1 MKISRLLNVAAL
13 RLLQAQI
20 EDPAFEAGLILSW
33 AIGKPRSFIYA
44 HPDMELSPDEVRGF
58 MELVERRSRG
68 GPFQY
73 ITGECE
79 FMSLR
84 FKVNPK
90 VLIPRSETELLA
102 EAALFSLGCDQ
113 PFMDPRLFR
122 VSKQGARRVLDI
134 GTGSGCLAVSVAWY
148 AKNILVDALDISEEA
163 LEIARQNAGIN
174 NVSGCIRFIRAD
186 FLSDQGFTSHKY
198 DLIISNPPYIPR
210 DDKTGLMP
218 SVEKYEPEGALF
230 ADDGGLCFYKRLAGL
245 SREILNEGGVIL
257 VECGFNQ
264 SASVQDIFQ
273 SHGMETMS
281 IKDLSGTERVIAARM
296 RV

>member
-1 MKISRLLNVAAL
+1 MKISRLLNEATMML
-13 RLLQAQI
+13 KQAQI

-33 AIGKPRSFIYA
+33 AVNKPRAFIYA
-44 HPDMELSPDEVRGF
+44 HPEMELDPPEIRRF

-68 GPFQY
+68 EPFQY

-84 FKVNPK
+84 FKVNPG
-90 VLIPRSETELLA
+90 VLVPRSDTELLA

-113 PFMDPRLFR
+113 PFIDPSLYR
-122 VSKQGARRVLDI
+122 VSNQGIRRVLDI
-134 GTGSGCLAVSVAWY
+134 GTGSGCLAVSVARY
-148 AKNILVDALDISEEA
+148 APYVTVDALDISEEA
-163 LEIARQNAGIN
+163 LETARQNAELN
-174 NVSGCIRFIRAD
+174 SVSGAIRFIRAD
-186 FLSDQGFTSHKY
+186 FLNDSGFTGCKY

-218 SVEKYEPEGALF
+218 AVEKYEPSQALF
-230 ADDGGLCFYKRLAGL
+230 ADDGGLIFYKRLARL
-245 SREILNEGGVIL
+245 SPEILAENGVIL

-264 SASVQDIFQ
+264 SAGVRDIFQ
-273 SHGMETMS
+273 GHGMETMS
-281 IKDLSGTERVIAARM
+281 LKDLSGTERVIAARM

>member
-1 MKISRLLNVAAL
+1 M
-13 RLLQAQI
+13 
-20 EDPAFEAGLILSW
+20 
-33 AIGKPRSFIYA
+33 
-44 HPDMELSPDEVRGF
+44 
-58 MELVERRSRG
+58 
-68 GPFQY
+68 
-73 ITGECE
+73 
-79 FMSLR
+79 
-84 FKVNPK
+84 
-90 VLIPRSETELLA
+90 
-102 EAALFSLGCDQ
+102 
-113 PFMDPRLFR
+113 
-122 VSKQGARRVLDI
+122 
-134 GTGSGCLAVSVAWY
+134 AWY